1 MVLVD
6 IDDELK
12 KKVEELVEKDRIEY
26 PSMKNFVDKAIR
38 RQLERLQKQHD
49 AKELLG

>member
-1 MVLVD
+1 MALVD

-12 KKVEELVEKDRIEY
+12 KKVQEAVEKDSVEY

-38 RQLERLQKQHD
+38 KQLERLQKIQD
-49 AKELLG
+49 AKDVL

>member
-1 MVLVD
+1 MALVD

-12 KKVEELVEKDRIEY
+12 KKVEEWTKKNPIDF

-38 RQLERLQKQHD
+38 MQLERLQKSED
-49 AKELLG
+49 AKDVIA